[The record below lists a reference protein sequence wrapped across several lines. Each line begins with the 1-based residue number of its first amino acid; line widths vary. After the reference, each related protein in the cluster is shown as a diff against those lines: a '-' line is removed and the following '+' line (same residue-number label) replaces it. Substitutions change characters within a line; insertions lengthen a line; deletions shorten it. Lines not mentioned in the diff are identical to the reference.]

1 MGQQQTSHGSGS
13 DYKLHNATVY
23 TYVHPFSGCH
33 GIHILLGVAMVST
46 AADSLLVHLN
56 KCHFLL
62 GKVLVCE
69 VLSAG
74 SEDLQT
80 LLLALLLGG
89 VNVKNR
95 SAAVM
100 GQQRGNLPGEFR
112 TGTFGGRNVTAAGGE
127 EEPRQK

>member
-1 MGQQQTSHGSGS
+1 
-13 DYKLHNATVY
+13 
-23 TYVHPFSGCH
+23 
-33 GIHILLGVAMVST
+33 MVST

-56 KCHFLL
+56 ERHFLL

-74 SEDLQT
+74 SKDLQT

-89 VNVKNR
+89 GVNTKNWF
-95 SAAVM
+95 AAVM
-100 GQQRGNLPGEFR
+100 SQQRGNLPGEFR

>member
-1 MGQQQTSHGSGS
+1 
-13 DYKLHNATVY
+13 
-23 TYVHPFSGCH
+23 
-33 GIHILLGVAMVST
+33 MVST

-56 KCHFLL
+56 ECHFLL

-74 SEDLQT
+74 SEDLQA

-89 VNVKNR
+89 GVNTKNR

-100 GQQRGNLPGEFR
+100 SQQRGNLPGEFR
-112 TGTFGGRNVTAAGGE
+112 TGSFGGRNVTAAGGE

>member
-1 MGQQQTSHGSGS
+1 MPSVSTYPWVNSRRHMVREVTTNCIMP
-13 DYKLHNATVY
+13 LY
-23 TYVHPFSGCH
+23 THTY
-33 GIHILLGVAMVST
+33 ILLVVVMASME
-46 AADSLLVHLN
+46 ADSLLVHLN

-95 SAAVM
+95 YAAVM